1 MEYYHSIIASFAFL
15 LIFVHYSLRLYA
27 KTKLPPGPKGLPFLG
42 NLLQIGPKPHR
53 SLAKLAEQYGPLF
66 TIQLGSVTNVVV
78 SSAGMAQEIFRKH
91 DAEFSG
97 RNVPDAVAGGLQN
110 HDLALPWISTG
121 DQWRTI
127 RKALNI
133 YLTNP
138 KKLDKLQ
145 ELRLKVVTQ
154 MIEHV
159 EEMSKSGQV
168 VNIGKLAFTTALNQM
183 SNTCFSADVTH
194 FNSDQDGSEF
204 QTAVKTIMKVD
215 GKMNLADYFP
225 WLKVFDPQGI
235 RRDAKAAY
243 SWLDQLCEKFINQ
256 RLRHRESNFPPHGD
270 LLDSFLDFRQE
281 NPIYF
286 DVKHIKVLLMVCL

>member
-1 MEYYHSIIASFAFL
+1 MI
-15 LIFVHYSLRLYA
+15 
-27 KTKLPPGPKGLPFLG
+27 
-42 NLLQIGPKPHR
+42 
-53 SLAKLAEQYGPLF
+53 
-66 TIQLGSVTNVVV
+66 
-78 SSAGMAQEIFRKH
+78 
-91 DAEFSG
+91 
-97 RNVPDAVAGGLQN
+97 
-110 HDLALPWISTG
+110 

-243 SWLDQLCEKFINQ
+243 SWLDRSLEVSDALKF
-256 RLRHRESNFPPHGD
+256 
-270 LLDSFLDFRQE
+270 
-281 NPIYF
+281 
-286 DVKHIKVLLMVCL
+286 VLSDGAIV